1 MKKRITN
8 KEKITTAQKI
18 TLWAVFAIFF
28 VYAFTLVWPFIWM
41 FLNAGKTQMEFFRDK
56 LSFPAAYKWSNF
68 SDALFGVYV
77 TAGSGTGAHKVKLLE
92 MFWNS
97 IYLTVILTVLEVF
110 VSTCAAYV
118 ITYYRFPGRKLI
130 YGIVVFTMVVPLVGT
145 LPVCYDFFARAH
157 LLNTIPG
164 MILLCVNG
172 LGFAFLILYGG
183 FQNLSCSYAEAAS
196 LDGAGPF
203 RTFFSVMLPLMRPA
217 IVSIAV
223 VTAISFWNDY
233 TTPAV
238 YYADHPT
245 LAYGINTL
253 LNEVKR
259 SSSGDFGSNY
269 PLMFA
274 CILVA
279 VTPIIIFFACFQK
292 TIMKNMSVGGLK
304 G

>member
-1 MKKRITN
+1 MRKKYTN
-8 KEKITTAQKI
+8 KETISTAQRI
-18 TLWAVFAIFF
+18 TLWVVFVIFF
-28 VYAFTLVWPFIWM
+28 VYAVTLIWPFIWM
-41 FLNAGKTQMEFFRDK
+41 FLNAGKTQMEYFYNK
-56 LSFPAAYKWSNF
+56 LSLAKDYNWSNF
-68 SDALFGVYV
+68 SEALFGVYV
-77 TAGSGTGAHKVKLLE
+77 TAGSGTATHRVKVIE

-97 IYLTVILTVLEVF
+97 IYLTVLLTFLEVF

-118 ITYYRFPGRKLI
+118 MTYFRFPGRKLI
-130 YGIVVFTMVVPLVGT
+130 YAIVVFTMVVPLVGT
-145 LPVCYDFFARAH
+145 LPVCYDFFARSH

-172 LGFAFLILYGG
+172 LGFSFLILYGG
-183 FQNLSCSYAEAAS
+183 FQNLSWSYAEAAS

-203 RTFFSVMLPLMRPA
+203 RTYFSIMLPLMRPA

-223 VTAISFWNDY
+223 VTAIGFWNDY

-238 YYADHPT
+238 YYPDHPT

-253 LNEVKR
+253 LNDVKR
-259 SSSGDFGSNY
+259 ASSGDYGSNY
-269 PLMFA
+269 PLMYA

-279 VTPIIIFFACFQK
+279 VVPIVIFFACFQK

>member
-1 MKKRITN
+1 MKKRIRSRA
-8 KEKITTAQKI
+8 IVGRGQKI
-18 TLWAVFAIFF
+18 VLWIIFAAFF
-28 VYAFTLVWPFIWM
+28 IYAFTLVWPFIWM
-41 FLNAGKTQMEFFRDK
+41 FLNAGKTQLEFFRDK
-56 LSFPAAYKWSNF
+56 LALPAEYQWSNF
-68 SDALFGVYV
+68 GKAIYGVSV
-77 TAGSGTGAHKVKLLE
+77 TAGSGEAVHEVKMLG

-110 VSTCAAYV
+110 VSACAAYV
-118 ITYYRFPGRKLI
+118 VTYFRFPGRKII
-130 YGIVVFTMVVPLVGT
+130 YGMVVFTMVVPLVGT
-145 LPVCYDFFARAH
+145 LPVSYDFFAKAN

-183 FQNLSCSYAEAAS
+183 FQNLSWSYAEAAAI
-196 LDGAGPF
+196 DGAGPF
-203 RTFFSVMLPLMRPA
+203 RTFFLVMLPLMRPA
-217 IVSIAV
+217 LVSIAV

-238 YYADHPT
+238 YYPDHPT
-245 LAYGINTL
+245 LAFGINTL
-253 LNEVKR
+253 LNDVRR
-259 SSSGDFGSNY
+259 SSSSDFGSNY

-279 VTPIIIFFACFQK
+279 VVPIVIFFACFQK
-292 TIMKNMSVGGLK
+292 TIMKNMAVGGLK